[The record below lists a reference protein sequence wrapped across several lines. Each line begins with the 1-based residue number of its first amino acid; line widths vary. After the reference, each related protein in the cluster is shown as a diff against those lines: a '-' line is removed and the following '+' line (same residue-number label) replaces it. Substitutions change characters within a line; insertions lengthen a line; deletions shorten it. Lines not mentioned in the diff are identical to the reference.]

1 MNMFIRFPS
10 QALFKTIVPQ
20 VLLVF
25 LLPCT
30 LLYANNPPT
39 GAVTISGTAQVGQ
52 TLTVANTLADPDGLG
67 AITYQW
73 KRDGVPIMYG
83 GTLKDGVGG
92 VDGLFGAYNVTL
104 SADGKHAYVT
114 GVNDAAVSWYERN
127 ASTGALTYG
136 GMLKDGVDGLD
147 SALDVT
153 LSADGKHAY
162 VTGVNDAAVSWFT
175 RDPVT
180 GTLSYGPASDAN
192 YTLTTADVGAVI
204 TVTASYTDGGTT
216 AESVASAGTALV
228 STPPLTD
235 SNFTTAVNMW
245 FDNEANANATYGH
258 IRDWN
263 VSGVTNM
270 FEAFKDKASFDEN
283 ISGWDTSSVTNMSG
297 MFWGASEFNQP
308 IGNWNVSSVTNMQAT
323 FMSASSFN

>member
-1 MNMFIRFPS
+1 
-10 QALFKTIVPQ
+10 
-20 VLLVF
+20 
-25 LLPCT
+25 
-30 LLYANNPPT
+30 
-39 GAVTISGTAQVGQ
+39 
-52 TLTVANTLADPDGLG
+52 
-67 AITYQW
+67 
-73 KRDGVPIMYG
+73 
-83 GTLKDGVGG
+83 
-92 VDGLFGAYNVTL
+92 
-104 SADGKHAYVT
+104 
-114 GVNDAAVSWYERN
+114 
-127 ASTGALTYG
+127 
-136 GMLKDGVDGLD
+136 
-147 SALDVT
+147 
-153 LSADGKHAY
+153 
-162 VTGVNDAAVSWFT
+162 VNDAAVSWFT